1 MKIYFSFL
9 RPVKTLLIGVLIGG
23 VVVAGFHSWR
33 NARMRRQAAFQD
45 DCRTWSEYVELLS
58 MERELAKGR
67 EDMNLEVMSW
77 SVRLRLTWAKQRAE
91 QSELHSGT
99 IIPLFG
105 EMKSPIWKEHIVSL
119 GEAIDRLEAREKSG
133 FYRNDKQ
140 SGKEEQGPKESNV
153 SASDKP

>member
-1 MKIYFSFL
+1 MKVSFSFL
-9 RPVKTLLIGVLIGG
+9 RPVKTLFVGVLIGG
-23 VVVAGFHSWR
+23 VVVAGFHSWM
-33 NARMRRQAAFQD
+33 NARIRRQAAFQD

-67 EDMNLEVMSW
+67 EDMDLKAMSW

-91 QSELHSGT
+91 RSELHSGV
-99 IIPLFG
+99 IIPFFG

-133 FYRNDKQ
+133 FYRNDKT
-140 SGKEEQGPKESNV
+140 SAKEEIGTKKSDV
-153 SASDKP
+153 SANEEP